1 MPVVDLYGP
10 RAAEGG
16 CGPGVAGTGVWEGAS
31 VWAKTKFRST
41 APIIA
46 TVTMKLKQRR
56 ECCIAF
62 SPAFGTKSIGATQL
76 SRLAHIPYRRS
87 DKQRARIELEFLQS
101 RSLSLAAA
109 ARSHARHPQLGH
121 LLQQPQH
128 QIFQVGVR
136 KAVKIGRRRHSQ
148 NESDSRPLGNR
159 IIIPPRLLP
168 LLPGAPERRIGP
180 HQ

>member
-62 SPAFGTKSIGATQL
+62 SPAFGTKSIGATRADTYTLPPLRQAESPAL
-76 SRLAHIPYRRS
+76 SRSRHRFNNDMPRRGAIFGPSIATRVRSWRAARRRS
-87 DKQRARIELEFLQS
+87 PPDAHGHRG
-101 RSLSLAAA
+101 
-109 ARSHARHPQLGH
+109 RSHQRYGSEQGLSTA
-121 LLQQPQH
+121 
-128 QIFQVGVR
+128 
-136 KAVKIGRRRHSQ
+136 
-148 NESDSRPLGNR
+148 
-159 IIIPPRLLP
+159 
-168 LLPGAPERRIGP
+168 
-180 HQ
+180 

>member
-76 SRLAHIPYRRS
+76 SRLAHIPYRHS

-101 RSLSLAAA
+101 RSLSLVAAA
-109 ARSHARHPQLGH
+109 LIAAILMFITPRHWHKRLWYGWIWVVPAGA
-121 LLQQPQH
+121 
-128 QIFQVGVR
+128 IGVL
-136 KAVKIGRRRHSQ
+136 AYY
-148 NESDSRPLGNR
+148 L
-159 IIIPPRLLP
+159 
-168 LLPGAPERRIGP
+168 APYFR
-180 HQ
+180 Q